1 MGIVNAWNALWEP
14 NPRAI
19 KPRRKRE
26 YAGAEVSRLTSGWV
40 TSTNSA
46 DSDNKGSLKKLR
58 NRSRQLTRDVDYCR
72 NAIRAITD
80 NVVGTGIAVLSVTW
94 AALPFAMLISYMGF
108 QVNKSINNE

>member
-19 KPRRKRE
+19 KPRKKRE

-46 DSDNKGSLKKLR
+46 DSDIKGSLKKLR
-58 NRSRQLTRDVDYCR
+58 NRSRQLVRDQDYCK
-72 NAIRAITD
+72 NAVRVIVE
-80 NVVGTGIAVLSVTW
+80 NVAGTGPRLQA
-94 AALPFAMLISYMGF
+94 
-108 QVNKSINNE
+108 QVRMA